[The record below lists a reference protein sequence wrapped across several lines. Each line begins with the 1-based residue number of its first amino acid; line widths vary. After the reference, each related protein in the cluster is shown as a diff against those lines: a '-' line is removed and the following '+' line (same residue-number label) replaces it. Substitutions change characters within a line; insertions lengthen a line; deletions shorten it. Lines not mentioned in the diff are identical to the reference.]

1 MSITSEQIYQKY
13 LQKVDKNIT
22 NDNISTD
29 RGRFVLI
36 FNESQNKFVEE
47 NLQQRGVDDIR
58 YIQHLLVLDKKITN
72 STAKQDH
79 FDFTLPDNI
88 LDLADVRAKASKR
101 TCKEQSIELWE
112 IQPENLNTVFSNEDD
127 KPSFEWRQSS
137 YIINSG
143 KISIY
148 TDKTFTIDYIL
159 LDYYRYP
166 NKIQLL
172 NPNDPESKFNET
184 VSIEWDEKAIDR
196 IISYAAFE
204 FDLNE
209 NNPRFQLQKIRQQK

>member
-1 MSITSEQIYQKY
+1 MSLTAEQVYQKY

-36 FNESQNKFVEE
+36 FNESQNKFVEDS
-47 NLQQRGVDDIR
+47 LQQRGVDDIR

-72 STAKQDH
+72 PSIKQDH
-79 FDFTLPDNI
+79 FDFSLPSNI
-88 LDLADVRAKASKR
+88 LDLADVRATASKR
-101 TCKEQSIELWE
+101 TCIGQSIELWE
-112 IQPENLNTVFSNEDD
+112 IQPENLNLVFTNEDD
-127 KPSFEWRQSS
+127 KPSFEWRQAP
-137 YIINSG
+137 YIVNSG
-143 KISIY
+143 KLSIY

-159 LDYYRYP
+159 LDYYKYP
-166 NKIQLL
+166 NKIELL

-184 VSIEWDEKAIDR
+184 VNIEWDDKAIDR